1 MRSILATAA
10 TLVLSAPLLAQS
22 PTARFVEVLVT
33 DSVRL
38 PFAGL
43 DLEVSMRNPFQDV
56 NEAVA
61 ASDAKNV
68 DYGKLIDDAVLK
80 AKAEEQRFLDLLQ
93 ANKIAYRISA
103 TEHAQDFAFGT
114 RKTAEVNSYL
124 IQLNGAA
131 DMENYNRLAEGN
143 SDFVGTPK
151 ATRYGAPSSEAP
163 RLMSKLFAHA
173 TKEAEA
179 LCTATGGHMG
189 RLLSAQEIPQSEGSM
204 MEMLMTLDKG
214 SNAER
219 MMTQGSTHTSTMA
232 FRFELLD

>member
-1 MRSILATAA
+1 MRSILAAVA
-10 TLVLSAPLLAQS
+10 TVLLSAPIFAQS
-22 PTARFVEVLVT
+22 TTTRFVEVLVT

-56 NEAVA
+56 NEAV
-61 ASDAKNV
+61 SVSGTKNV

-80 AKAEEQRFLDLLQ
+80 AKAEEQRFLDLLK
-93 ANKIAYRISA
+93 ANKITYRISE

-124 IQLNGAA
+124 VQLNGAA
-131 DMENYNRLAEGN
+131 EMERYNRLTDEN
-143 SDFVGTPK
+143 SVFIGTPK
-151 ATRYGAPSSEAP
+151 ATRYGAPSGEAP
-163 RLMSKLFAHA
+163 RLMAKLFAHA
-173 TKEAEA
+173 TKEAQGLVA
-179 LCTATGGHMG
+179 ATGGHVG
-189 RLLSAQEIPQSEGSM
+189 KLLSAQEIPPSEGSTL
-204 MEMLMTLDKG
+204 ELLMALDKG
-214 SNAER
+214 SKEER